1 VTPRWPARGLIIAVL
16 CALGACAP
24 NRAPVVER
32 PVQDARPDP
41 ARDRGTTHQT
51 TDAAKTS
58 RTPPPV
64 APSRPPPVAPADGE
78 DWRPDTYTVRQGDT
92 LYAIAL
98 DHGHDYR
105 DVAEWNALS
114 DPNLI
119 RVGQVLRVKAPA
131 GWRERPD
138 VPDADVRPMHT
149 DAPIQA
155 TPLEPVAPPPFFQ
168 SPKAVKKPFSDR
180 ALAELRGVPYKPPA
194 VVAPLPAPS
203 APPVASVPP
212 PRPAAPASSP
222 GTSAS
227 AAIPPAPAAV
237 SESAPLPASAP
248 PPGSWAWPTR
258 GRLVQGFNSG
268 ANPKGIVIAGEAGQ
282 PVWASAPGKVVYS
295 GSGLRGY
302 GKLVIVKH
310 DRNYLSVYAHN
321 RELLVKEGEPVSKG
335 QKIAEVGSSESGS
348 VGLHFEIRK
357 LGKPVDPLQYLAP
370 L

>member
-1 VTPRWPARGLIIAVL
+1 MGPLFRGMLCFVL
-16 CALGACAP
+16 CAIGACAP

-41 ARDRGTTHQT
+41 ATYRGVPRPTK
-51 TDAAKTS
+51 DAAQ
-58 RTPPPV
+58 TPGNRPPV
-64 APSRPPPVAPADGE
+64 MAPRPSSAAPAEGD

-105 DVAEWNALS
+105 DVSEWNALS

-119 RVGQVLRVKAPA
+119 RIGQVLRVKAPA
-131 GWRERPD
+131 GWSERPE
-138 VPDADVRPMHT
+138 ADVKPMQT

-155 TPLEPVAPPPFFQ
+155 TPLEPVAPPPLLQ
-168 SPKAVKKPFSDR
+168 APKAVKVPFSDR
-180 ALAELRGVPYKPPA
+180 ALAELRGVPYKPAVA
-194 VVAPLPAPS
+194 VVPQPAPVS
-203 APPVASVPP
+203 PPVASTPP
-212 PRPAAPASSP
+212 PRPAASPAPSGASKSAETP
-222 GTSAS
+222 SAS
-227 AAIPPAPAAV
+227 AARSAV
-237 SESAPLPASAP
+237 AAPLPASAP
-248 PPGSWAWPTR
+248 TPGNWAWPLR
-258 GRLVQGFNSG
+258 GRLLHGFNSG

-282 PVWASAPGKVVYS
+282 PVWASAAGKVVYS

-302 GKLVIVKH
+302 GNLVIVKH

-321 RELLVKEGEPVSKG
+321 RALLVKEGERVSKG
-335 QKIAEVGSSESGS
+335 QKIAEVGNSESGS

>member
-1 VTPRWPARGLIIAVL
+1 MTVRSPVRGLVAML
-16 CALGACAP
+16 CALAACAP

-41 ARDRGTTHQT
+41 ARDRGASRQVADPAQT
-51 TDAAKTS
+51 PS
-58 RTPPPV
+58 PPPPV
-64 APSRPPPVAPADGE
+64 AAPRPSPVAAEEGE

-119 RVGQVLRVKAPA
+119 RIGQVLRVKAPA
-131 GWRERPD
+131 EWRERPD
-138 VPDADVRPMHT
+138 ALDADVRPMHT
-149 DAPIQA
+149 AAPIQA
-155 TPLEPVAPPPFFQ
+155 TPLEPVAPPPLLQ
-168 SPKAVKKPFSDR
+168 LPKAVKLPFSDR

-194 VVAPLPAPS
+194 VAAPLPAPS
-203 APPVASVPP
+203 APPVASAPP
-212 PRPAAPASSP
+212 PRPAAPAPSP
-222 GTSAS
+222 ETSAS
-227 AAIPPAPAAV
+227 AARPPASAAI
-237 SESAPLPASAP
+237 SQSTPLPASAP
-248 PPGSWAWPTR
+248 PPGSWAWPAR
-258 GRLVQGFNSG
+258 GRLLHGFNSG
-268 ANPKGIVIAGEAGQ
+268 ANPKGIAIAGEAGQ

-321 RELLVKEGEPVSKG
+321 RELLVKEGERVSKG